1 MGRIVFNADVFR
13 PSQLRAP
20 RQPES
25 RSTIGDQWLTP
36 RGVLTAATLAKM
48 AGGLKLPAGWRDEGV
63 DANTEA
69 LKAAATARQQAKDK
83 IEKDESDA
91 RARRAADTS
100 DEAAMQMSADIKPG
114 TLAAMR
120 DETKVRALSEAR
132 QLMADNRF
140 EDAREI
146 LSRAGIEGGLRG
158 LRVAGSGDR
167 IDRAMSQV
175 TPQERMRRE
184 RMEQPRDLR
193 RLRRQAETGG
203 LPSTPSG
210 LRPEAVD
217 HADSRGEWD
226 FQTGK
231 WTKTPYSQSPRADEA
246 RRDLARAQAEYEK
259 RNLGKDEPSENV
271 VFEQETIVAPADV
284 DPFEKA
290 GLAINLDDLKG
301 EGSEKVRNMSRDQL
315 RDILVKWKQGD
326 KEAVMSEISNLQGD
340 QQEVAAFE
348 ELLIRQMNRRR
359 SQEAGVRGVDRLMT
373 EAEEAKISEEAAD
386 KFLAD
391 KRRDDPYYGMRPED
405 AVRQIMVDAPLAKTE
420 QQQRKLRSLMQKYT
434 PKRQTFADLFFD
446 NTNERS
452 MANIA
457 NLNKLLPDPE
467 KELTKLER
475 AKQTLDL
482 IKLTHEEEFLKALK
496 PEERE
501 KMLGLRLLKAQVDK
515 AEAQVR
521 KVKSAIGSRNK
532 GGAIKAL
539 EIHRKSFDK
548 DTDAKF
554 KIDALRAKASALLK
568 RTKSKDGGDMLRRFA
583 KATRSEVQ
591 EMSRD
596 TALSPEAQ
604 KALDELAGALAA
616 RDRYVAEAGDALT
629 RAQAAAVAGKLDL
642 AGREFGRYTQ
652 LTNETHIDL
661 LNRTEEITNKIVDTL
676 KAAMFGRS
684 R

>member
-120 DETKVRALSEAR
+120 DETMVRARARAVELEKQGKMQEAMDVLG
-132 QLMADNRF
+132 QA
-140 EDAREI
+140 
-146 LSRAGIEGGLRG
+146 
-158 LRVAGSGDR
+158 GDR
-167 IDRAMSQV
+167 IGQMNVRMG
-175 TPQERMRRE
+175 PEERQRR
-184 RMEQPRDLR
+184 RSVLRDQQKRRQR
-193 RLRRQAETGG
+193 RLAAGDQRPRADQRLNIQRGDYQGLREDAVRDATALSPEAAEEAFNEAFTIAQEEGRVKQAETEDAKQA
-203 LPSTPSG
+203 S
-210 LRPEAVD
+210 
-217 HADSRGEWD
+217 ADA
-226 FQTGK
+226 FK
-231 WTKTPYSQSPRADEA
+231 A
-246 RRDLARAQAEYEK
+246 
-259 RNLGKDEPSENV
+259 
-271 VFEQETIVAPADV
+271 
-284 DPFEKA
+284 A

-301 EGSEKVRNMSRDQL
+301 EGSEKVRNLSRDQL

-326 KEAVMSEISNLQGD
+326 KQAVMSEISNLQGD

-373 EAEEAKISEEAAD
+373 EAEETKISEEAAD

-405 AVRQIMVDAPLAKTE
+405 AVRQIMVDAPLAKTDKE
-420 QQQRKLRSLMQKYT
+420 QRKLRSLMQHYT
-434 PKRQTFADLFFD
+434 PTRQTFADLFFD

-457 NLNKLLPDPE
+457 NLNKLFPDPE

-475 AKQTLDL
+475 ARQTLEL
-482 IKLTHEEEFLKALK
+482 LELTQKEEFLRGLK
-496 PEERE
+496 PEER
-501 KMLGLRLLKAQVDK
+501 KMMLDLRFLKARIEK
-515 AEAQVR
+515 EEALGR
-521 KVKSAIGSRNK
+521 KVRAATRGANK
-532 GGAIKAL
+532 GGVGKAL
-539 EIHRKSFDK
+539 KLYRDDFNKN
-548 DTDAKF
+548 TDAKF
-554 KIDALRAKASALLK
+554 KIDSLTAKADALLK
-568 RTKSKDGGDMLRRFA
+568 RSKSKEADGFRQKLGSGLTLNEARA
-583 KATRSEVQ
+583 
-591 EMSRD
+591 MSANS
-596 TALSPEAQ
+596 ALPPEAQ

-616 RDRYVAEAGDALT
+616 RDRYIASAGTALT
-629 RAQAAAVAGKLDL
+629 NAQAAAEAGNTQR
-642 AGREFGRYTQ
+642 ARTEFARFEKMNNAA
-652 LTNETHIDL
+652 NEQL
-661 LNRTEEITNKIVDTL
+661 LNRTPEVVDAVVDTL
-676 KAAMFGRS
+676 KAAVFGRS